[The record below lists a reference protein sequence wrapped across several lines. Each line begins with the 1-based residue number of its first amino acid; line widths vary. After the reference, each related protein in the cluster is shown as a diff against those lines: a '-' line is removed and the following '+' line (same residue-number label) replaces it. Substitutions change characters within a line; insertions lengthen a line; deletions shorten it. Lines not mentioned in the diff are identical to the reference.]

1 MTDTTTLLGDYL
13 GILPETPEAEV
24 LRLLIQTGAQ
34 IVGAEEG
41 SLLVLDEDTN
51 DLRFAMTVG
60 SEESEQKLLGQR
72 VPLGKGITG
81 LAASTHEVQIGA
93 PTFMNVQQTEQ
104 RGGGPE
110 AVLAAPMLIG
120 DTLIGVITAV
130 SFKKG
135 KRFTSNDA
143 LLYGRFASIAGVVVD
158 QRRRLAAGTKAACD
172 ESGTPKVFGEAG
184 RREQQILASIARIIK
199 GRPHA
204 LEHLAQVLTAVEAM
218 LIPQD
223 EEISL

>member
-1 MTDTTTLLGDYL
+1 MTDTSTLLADYL
-13 GILPETPEAEV
+13 GILPQTPEAEV

-93 PTFMNVQQTEQ
+93 PTFMNVQQTDQ

-135 KRFTSNDA
+135 KRFASQDA

-158 QRRRLAAGTKAACD
+158 QRRRLSTGSKAVCEDGAM
-172 ESGTPKVFGEAG
+172 PKVFGEAG
-184 RREQQILASIARIIK
+184 RREQQILTSIARIIK

-204 LEHLAQVLTAVEAM
+204 LEHIAQMLDAVEGM
-218 LIPQD
+218 LIPPD
-223 EEISL
+223 EGLSL